1 MPKPKPAT
9 WDTVRRFALTLP
21 GVEEG
26 TAYGT
31 PALRVRGKFMAR
43 LHEDR
48 DSLVIKVGFDE
59 RDFRMQA
66 DPRTFYNTKH
76 YHGYPTVLV
85 RLSRVRS
92 KDLRDVIE
100 VAWRRIAPKG
110 VVTEFERRANS

>member
-9 WDTVRRFALTLP
+9 WDTVRRFALALP

-43 LHEDR
+43 LHEDG

-66 DPRTFYNTKH
+66 DPRTFYNTAH

-85 RLSRVRS
+85 RLSRVGG
-92 KDLRDVIE
+92 KDLRDIVE
-100 VAWRRIAPKG
+100 VAWRRLAPK
-110 VVTEFERRANS
+110 VFLAAFDHRARK